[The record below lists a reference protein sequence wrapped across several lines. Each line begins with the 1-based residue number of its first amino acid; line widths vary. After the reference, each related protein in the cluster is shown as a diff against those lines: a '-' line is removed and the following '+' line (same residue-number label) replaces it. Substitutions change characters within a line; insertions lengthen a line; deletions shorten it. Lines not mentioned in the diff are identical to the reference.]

1 MELSAKVIAEYLKG
15 EIEGNPDA
23 TVSELARIEEGKPGT
38 ICFLANPKYEKY
50 LYTTKASIVLVNRS
64 FAIQQKVD
72 ATLIR
77 VENAYQ
83 SVASLLELYN
93 TYTFEK
99 KGREWPSR
107 VSWRA
112 KVGKGTYIG
121 AFTMVEKGAVVGKN
135 CRIFP
140 QVYIGKN
147 VTVGDNTIIYPGV
160 RIYHECKVGAN
171 CIIHS
176 GVVIGADGFGFA
188 PQNDG
193 TYKKIPQLGN
203 VVLEDNVEIG
213 ANTTVDRATMGS
225 TFIRKGAKIDNLIQI
240 AHNVDIGENTVMAAQ
255 SGIAGSTKIG
265 NNCVIA
271 AQVGIVGHLKIA
283 DKVTIGAQSGVS
295 KDVKNAGETVFGSPA
310 YNINESRRLYV
321 LYRQLP
327 DMRAKLIELEKEV
340 QRLKGEKPV

>member
-1 MELSAKVIAEYLKG
+1 MELSAKVIAEYLNG
-15 EIEGNPDA
+15 DIEGNPET

-64 FAIQQKVD
+64 FNIQQKVG

-121 AFTMVEKGAVVGKN
+121 AFTMVEKGAVIGKN
-135 CRIFP
+135 CRIYP

-160 RIYHECKVGAN
+160 KIYHECKVGAN

-188 PQNDG
+188 PQDDG

-213 ANTTVDRATMGS
+213 ANTTIDRATMGS
-225 TFIRKGAKIDNLIQI
+225 TVIRKGAKIDNLIQI
-240 AHNVDIGENTVMAAQ
+240 AHNVEIGENTVMAAQ

-265 NNCVIA
+265 RNCVVA

-283 DKVTIGAQSGVS
+283 DKVTIGAQSGVT
-295 KDVKNAGETVFGSPA
+295 KDIKNAGEAVFGSPA
-310 YNINESRRLYV
+310 YAINESRKLYV

-327 DMRAKLIELEKEV
+327 DMRAKLLELEKEV